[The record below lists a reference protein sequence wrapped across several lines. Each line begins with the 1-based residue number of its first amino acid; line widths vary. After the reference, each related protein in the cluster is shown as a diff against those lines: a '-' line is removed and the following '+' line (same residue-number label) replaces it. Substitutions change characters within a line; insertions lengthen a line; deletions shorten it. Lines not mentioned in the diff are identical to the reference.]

1 LIVTGLRAQI
11 RLLYGNASEDM
22 DVDTGV
28 DSIDLDLQRPDEVS
42 DDTGDE
48 DEDLEAMA
56 AAMGAAIIR
65 HLEENDLNEA
75 ERLPASSTDDNDGE
89 AEVEVSD
96 RMSED

>member
-1 LIVTGLRAQI
+1 MIVTGLRAQI